1 MMKSIYFKELVDVTK
16 TIVSMLSNVK
26 VYYICKY
33 PCADFKRHILIYKF
47 EILFTE
53 VFSKQ
58 SPFIFMDE
66 HWRLV
71 VDSFF
76 HFISELIEH
85 GYFTTEYIDE
95 KLMNTDI
102 YDIWVKH
109 LL

>member
-1 MMKSIYFKELVDVTK
+1 
-16 TIVSMLSNVK
+16 
-26 VYYICKY
+26 
-33 PCADFKRHILIYKF
+33 
-47 EILFTE
+47 
-53 VFSKQ
+53 
-58 SPFIFMDE
+58 MDE

>member
-53 VFSKQ
+53 VF
-58 SPFIFMDE
+58 
-66 HWRLV
+66 
-71 VDSFF
+71 
-76 HFISELIEH
+76 
-85 GYFTTEYIDE
+85 
-95 KLMNTDI
+95 
-102 YDIWVKH
+102 
-109 LL
+109 